1 MRDVYN
7 PYTFSAE
14 EPTIDELWDSHSEE
28 GLEISQH
35 PHIQEYLTEAGF
47 PLPRLDTCTELEW
60 LDYEGVFLGA
70 LLGYAWNHWQLEFNA
85 RQTPHYN

>member
-1 MRDVYN
+1 MRNVYN

-14 EPTIDELWDSHSEE
+14 EPTIDELWDSYSEE
-28 GLEISQH
+28 GLEITQH
-35 PHIQEYLTEAGF
+35 PIIQNHLKEAGF
-47 PLPRLDTCTELEW
+47 THPRLDTCTELEW

-85 RQTPHYN
+85 RQTPHYY